1 MKAKFQNSKR
11 LDYIVVQELLGLISF
26 RQNQIVLKL
35 ILVKCVVSISPVLN
49 SVRPIRNL
57 SGHSIER
64 HRIHAGK
71 SVPIVGEKSGHY
83 PDQLMEVTFIF
94 QSSQLET

>member
-1 MKAKFQNSKR
+1 MLES
-11 LDYIVVQELLGLISF
+11 LCSF
-26 RQNQIVLKL
+26 S
-35 ILVKCVVSISPVLN
+35 VSLVLN

-71 SVPIVGEKSGHY
+71 SVPIVGDKSGHY
-83 PDQLMEVTFIF
+83 PDQLMEVTIVF

>member
-1 MKAKFQNSKR
+1 M
-11 LDYIVVQELLGLISF
+11 
-26 RQNQIVLKL
+26 
-35 ILVKCVVSISPVLN
+35 LN